1 MKIYFQISIN
11 KVIRTLITS
20 DLTLSAGW
28 GFLAP
33 IFAIFILDRIEGGD
47 VSVVGF
53 AVGLYWIVKSIVQP
67 FLARYLDRNHGEI
80 DDFYF
85 LVAGLFVAGLVPLGY
100 LFITQPWQLY
110 LLEFIH
116 AVAMACAIPTWA
128 GIFTRHIDK
137 GQEAFEWSIESTALG
152 FGAGIAGILG
162 GLLAETVGFEAIFI
176 LVSAFSMLAVVIL
189 FPVRPLIMPRGK
201 GLVRPAMRK
210 PPFSE
215 ETSAF

>member
-53 AVGLYWIVKSIVQP
+53 AVGLYWITKSIVQP

-100 LFITQPWQLY
+100 LFITEPWQLY
-110 LLEFIH
+110 VLEFIH
-116 AVAMACAIPTWA
+116 AVL
-128 GIFTRHIDK
+128 K
-137 GQEAFEWSIESTALG
+137 
-152 FGAGIAGILG
+152 
-162 GLLAETVGFEAIFI
+162 
-176 LVSAFSMLAVVIL
+176 
-189 FPVRPLIMPRGK
+189 
-201 GLVRPAMRK
+201 
-210 PPFSE
+210 
-215 ETSAF
+215 